1 MHRPPDH
8 DNKSVF
14 SFLRTLTTWHC
25 PRSHAVATERGRAAI
40 DISCP
45 LGPQQQTCR
54 GGFCCCGP
62 CWDRRTDTYRYIDPA
77 LHTIYGQC
85 QIKAIQIRG
94 FARTAAVSL
103 IFRSPTWSIFRG
115 VARTSIMRQ
124 RPSVFRRPTGCR
136 GAASWCPAGWVVGPH
151 GHRHAVRRRSITWA
165 AACTGRRRFSELVLR
180 TTGRRGDD
188 VMVSSDR
195 FRTAHHST
203 VLLQSLCTSYF
214 A

>member
-1 MHRPPDH
+1 
-8 DNKSVF
+8 VQ
-14 SFLRTLTTWHC
+14 
-25 PRSHAVATERGRAAI
+25 RSISLARWAHSSKPAGAGFAAVAHAGTDERT
-40 DISCP
+40 P
-45 LGPQQQTCR
+45 
-54 GGFCCCGP
+54 
-62 CWDRRTDTYRYIDPA
+62 YRYIDPA

-85 QIKAIQIRG
+85 QIKAIQMRV

-180 TTGRRGDD
+180 TTGRRGEA
-188 VMVSSDR
+188 
-195 FRTAHHST
+195 TT
-203 VLLQSLCTSYF
+203 
-214 A
+214 